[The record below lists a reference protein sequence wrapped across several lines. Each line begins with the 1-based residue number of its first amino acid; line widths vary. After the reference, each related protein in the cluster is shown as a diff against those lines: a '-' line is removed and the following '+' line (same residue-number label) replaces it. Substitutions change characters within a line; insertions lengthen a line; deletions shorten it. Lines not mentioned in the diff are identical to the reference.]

1 MHPRNEIRHNPDGTI
16 DIVLERGSYVRIK
29 AADYAKVAPF
39 YWFGWQAATGVEYA
53 AASVLVDG
61 ELMFV
66 VMPEVIAAADDRFA
80 GITPTRPSGDGEL
93 HLGIFD
99 VDEEAARTYARAAQC
114 YFGADPGTNA
124 SVGWLPPEEA
134 PGDDVV
140 AGQVITPTA

>member
-39 YWFGWQAATGVEYA
+39 HWFSWQAVTGVEYA

-80 GITPTRPSGDGEL
+80 GMTPARPSGDGEL

-99 VDEEAARTYARAAQC
+99 VEEEAVRTYERAARR
-114 YFGADPGTNA
+114 YFGDDTGTNE
-124 SVGWLPPEEA
+124 SVGWLPPEA
-134 PGDDVV
+134 GTGDDVV
-140 AGQVITPTA
+140 AGWV